1 MSENLPAMS
10 LLKPKSGFALAICVA
25 LWTTSLQGRADEILF
40 NRDIRPIL
48 SDNCFQ
54 CHGPDPKNR
63 KGKMRLDVR
72 EEALAKKAFVP
83 GDPANSELLARLVS
97 TDAEEVMPPPET
109 HKTVT
114 APQRELLRRWIAAG
128 AAYEPHW
135 SYAPVVR
142 PAVPAVANARWPATP
157 IDRFLLSRLDAAKI
171 APSPAADRR
180 TLLRRLSLDLTGLP
194 PTPSEMESFLKDSS
208 SKAYERQVDRLMAS
222 PHFGERMAVPW
233 LDAVR
238 FADTVGYHG
247 DQNQNVFPYRDYVI
261 DSFNRNKPFDQFT
274 LEQIAGD
281 LLPNATPE
289 QRTASGFNRLNMMTR
304 EGGAQPREYL
314 TKYAG
319 DRVRTVSTAWL
330 GSTLACA
337 ECHDHKFDP
346 FSQADFYTMAAFFD
360 DVKQWGVYNDYNYT
374 PNPELKGWS
383 NDHPFPPELVVTN
396 AYLQRRE
403 IRLRRQLDQLLAG
416 VPSSTNRAAF
426 DQWRKETAAF
436 TERWQDGWQIA
447 LAPTVKLSVTNSKA
461 KVSLLADGSLLVG
474 GKLAAV
480 EKFVASFGL
489 QKSRIA
495 ALRLELLPHPDHKDS
510 TLLEGK
516 AFGEVRL
523 SATLKAKDGKER
535 KLKFADAQASSR
547 IAAYSNGFEVTDV
560 KGTWKIPA
568 HTSKGTQT
576 AIYLV
581 DGPPEAE
588 EGDLLSVTVESDDI
602 GRFRVS
608 TTPLASLDLMRSGAD
623 PALAKAL
630 GSSGLG
636 RGTTRAALAAAYL
649 LGTAN
654 DPASYERAKALLAEV
669 RSLHGGTSPTLVTA
683 VTTNLF
689 PTRVLPRGNWQD
701 ESQPILKPA
710 TPHFLA
716 GPKQPADGR
725 LSRVDL
731 GRWLTSRDN
740 PLTSRAYMNRL
751 WKQFFGNG
759 ISNQPEELG
768 AQGEPPTHPE
778 LMDWLA
784 AEFTDSG
791 WNVKH
796 MVRLLVTSTAYQQD
810 SKGRP
815 ELRDIDPNNRLLA
828 RQNPRR
834 LEAEFVRANA
844 LFVAGLL
851 DPEVGGPSAF
861 PYQPGGYYV
870 NIQFPDRDYYAS
882 RDERQYRRGLYS
894 HWQRT
899 FLHPML
905 ANFDAP
911 SREECAVDRLV
922 SNTPQQALT
931 LLNDPSFVEA
941 AKVFAEKLLTNQK
954 SKSDEARLDLAF
966 QTVLLRSIKP
976 AERASLLK
984 LLADQRKAFDAA
996 PDDATKLLKTG
1007 LTPPNLKLNAIEHAS
1022 WTSVARVILNLHET
1036 ITRY

>member
-1 MSENLPAMS
+1 MPR
-10 LLKPKSGFALAICVA
+10 LKSKTVFALAMCFAVWA
-25 LWTTSLQGRADEILF
+25 ASLPCHADEIRF

-63 KGKMRLDVR
+63 KGKMRLDLR

-83 GDPANSELLARLVS
+83 GDPEKSELLARLVS

-114 APQRELLRRWIAAG
+114 APQRELLKRWIAAG
-128 AAYEPHW
+128 ALYEPHW

-142 PAVPAVANARWPATP
+142 PEVPKVADTKWPTTP
-157 IDRFLLSRLDAAKI
+157 IDHFLLSRLEAGKI
-171 APSPAADRR
+171 QPSPAADRR
-180 TLLRRLSLDLTGLP
+180 TLLRRLALDLTGLP
-194 PTPSEMESFLKDSS
+194 PTPVEVDAFVKESSP
-208 SKAYERQVDRLMAS
+208 KAYEKQVDRLLAS

-274 LEQIAGD
+274 VEQIAGD
-281 LLPNATPE
+281 LLPNATTE
-289 QRTASGFNRLNMMTR
+289 QRVASGFNRLNMMTR

-330 GSTLACA
+330 GSTMACC

-403 IRLRRQLDQLLAG
+403 ISLRRQLDGLLAA
-416 VPSSTNRAAF
+416 VPASTNRAAF
-426 DQWRKETAAF
+426 ETWRKETAEF
-436 TERWQDGWQIA
+436 VKRWKDGWQVA
-447 LAPTVKLSVTNSKA
+447 LVPKASLVATNSKA
-461 KVSLLADGSLLVG
+461 TLSVLDDGSLLVG
-474 GKLAAV
+474 GKPAAS
-480 EKFVASFGL
+480 EKFLASFGL
-489 QKSRIA
+489 QKGRLA
-495 ALRLELLPHPDHKDS
+495 ALRLELMPHPEHKNS
-510 TLLEGK
+510 TLRAGK
-516 AFGEVRL
+516 AFGQIRL
-523 SATLKAKDGKER
+523 TATLKPRNGKEQ
-535 KLKFADAQASSR
+535 KLKFSDAQASSR
-547 IAAYSNGFEVTDV
+547 VAAYANGFEVTDV
-560 KGTWKIPA
+560 KGVWKVPA
-568 HTSKGTQT
+568 HTAKATQT
-576 AIYLV
+576 AVYLI
-581 DGPPEAE
+581 DGPVVVED
-588 EGDLLSVTVESDDI
+588 GDLLSVTVESDDV
-602 GRFRVS
+602 GRFRIS
-608 TTPLASLDLMRSGAD
+608 ATPLASLDLLRSGAD
-623 PALAKAL
+623 AVMVNALA
-630 GSSGLG
+630 SSGLG
-636 RGTTRAALAAAYL
+636 RSSVVKRSLAAGFL
-649 LGTAN
+649 LGTAA
-654 DPASYERAKALLAEV
+654 DPVAYERVKNLLAEA
-669 RSLHGGTSPTLVTA
+669 RSLHGGTSPTLVTVA
-683 VTTNLF
+683 TTNLF
-689 PTRVLPRGNWQD
+689 ATRVLPRGNWQD
-701 ESQPILKPA
+701 ESNPILKPA
-710 TPHFLA
+710 TPHFLS

-731 GRWLTSRDN
+731 GRWLTAPDN

-778 LMDWLA
+778 LIDWLA
-784 AEFTDSG
+784 AEFMDSG

-796 MVRLLVTSTAYQQD
+796 MVRLLVMSSAYQQD
-810 SKGRP
+810 SRGRP

-834 LEAEFVRANA
+834 LEAEFVRDNA

-851 DPEVGGPSAF
+851 DREIGGPSAF
-861 PYQPGGYYV
+861 PYQPGGYYA
-870 NIQFPDRDYYAS
+870 NIQFPDRDYHS
-882 RDERQYRRGLYS
+882 NRDDRQYRRGLYS

-911 SREECAVDRLV
+911 SREECAVDRLT

-931 LLNDPSFVEA
+931 LLNNPSFVEA
-941 AKVFAEKLLTNQK
+941 AKVFAAKLLSAPKVKT
-954 SKSDEARLDLAF
+954 DEARLGLAF
-966 QTVLLRSIKP
+966 QTTLMRVIKP
-976 AERASLLK
+976 AERDSLLK
-984 LLADQRKAFDAA
+984 LLTDQRKAFAAA
-996 PDDATKLLKTG
+996 PDDAAKLLKAG
-1007 LTPPNLKLNAIEHAS
+1007 LTPPNSKLNAVEHAA